1 MEATALE
8 VTAQVTTSLATTSLA
23 TTSLATTAMEITMD
37 RIAEGLPYVVDLV
50 AVLLLALGIK
60 GLAKVRSAR
69 SANGLAALALG
80 LAVVGLL
87 IELQPPLLAWLG
99 IAVGAAA
106 GGLAG
111 LLTAR
116 RVPMTAM
123 PETVAL
129 FNGSG
134 GMASLLVGLGVALYG
149 GPETGAV
156 AAAGAE
162 VLGGVLVV
170 ERLSIAISVFV
181 GAITVTG
188 SLVAMGKLQGW
199 IDTPAWTQSRLRH
212 GVNIALAVAALV
224 GVGALLGDPG
234 GSPLWLLLVASS
246 LLGVGVTLPIG
257 GADMPVVISLLNSY
271 SGVAAAAAGFV
282 VGSQLL
288 IVAGAMVG
296 AAGLILTQVMCTA
309 MNRSLVNV
317 LFGGALGA
325 GAGGKVGG
333 GGDEAG
339 YTRITSSSPEE
350 CALALECAERVVFV
364 PGYGLAVAQAQHAL
378 SELAKLLQAN
388 GTEVSYAIHPVAGR
402 MPGHMNVLL
411 AEADVPYEQL
421 VEMDAINPEFP
432 RTDVVIVLGA
442 NDVVNPDAKTDSS
455 SPLYGMPVLEV
466 DQARQVFVVKRS
478 LGAGYAGIRNAL
490 FELPQTAMMFGDA
503 KTVLNSLLSEL
514 RELGVG
520 RVKAA

>member
-1 MEATALE
+1 MTFPFAL
-8 VTAQVTTSLATTSLA
+8 SLPGAL
-23 TTSLATTAMEITMD
+23 LQG
-37 RIAEGLPYVVDLV
+37 EGLAQLIDLV

-60 GLAKVRSAR
+60 GLSKVRSAR
-69 SANGLAALALG
+69 AANGLAALAMG

-87 IELQPPLLAWLG
+87 LQIRPDPQAWLW
-99 IAVGAAA
+99 IAIGTAL

-111 LLTAR
+111 LLTAQ

-129 FNGSG
+129 FNGCG
-134 GMASLLVGLGVALYG
+134 GMASLLVAIGVALFDAEAS
-149 GPETGAV
+149 GPV
-156 AAAGAE
+156 A
-162 VLGGVLVV
+162 LV
-170 ERLSIAISVFV
+170 SIAISVFV
-181 GAITVTG
+181 GAITFTG
-188 SLVAMGKLQGW
+188 SIVAMAKLQGW
-199 IDTPAWTQSRLRH
+199 LDTPGWTQSRLRH
-212 GVNIALAVAALV
+212 GVNIALAIASLV
-224 GVGALLGDPG
+224 GSVLLLSDPSG
-234 GSPLWLLLVASS
+234 LPLWLVVVSAS

-309 MNRSLVNV
+309 MNRSLVSV

-325 GAGGKVGG
+325 TGG
-333 GGDEAG
+333 GGDSAG
-339 YTRITSSSPEE
+339 AATDYSRITSCSPEE
-350 CALALECAERVVFV
+350 CAMALEGAERVVFV

-378 SELAKLLQAN
+378 RELAKLLEAH
-388 GTEVSYAIHPVAGR
+388 GVEVSYAIHPVAGR

-421 VEMDAINPEFP
+421 VEMEAINPEFP

-442 NDVVNPDAKTDSS
+442 NDVVNPHAKTDPT
-455 SPLYGMPVLEV
+455 SPLFGMPVLEV

-478 LGAGYAGIRNAL
+478 LGAGYAGIANAL
-490 FELPQTAMMFGDA
+490 FELPQTAMVFGDA
-503 KTVLNSLLSEL
+503 KAVLNGLLAEL
-514 RELGVG
+514 REMGVG
-520 RVKAA
+520 KATPAKAGAARQPVAA

>member
-1 MEATALE
+1 MTFSMDAFA
-8 VTAQVTTSLATTSLA
+8 AAIDLA
-23 TTSLATTAMEITMD
+23 
-37 RIAEGLPYVVDLV
+37 

-60 GLAKVRSAR
+60 GLSKVSSAR
-69 SANGLAALALG
+69 GANALAALAMG

-87 IELQPPLLAWLG
+87 IEIRPDPIAWLW
-99 IAVGAAA
+99 IAAGSAA

-111 LLTAR
+111 LVTAR

-129 FNGSG
+129 FNGCG
-134 GMASLLVGLGVALYG
+134 GMASLLVAMGVALFD
-149 GPETGAV
+149 TGESDIV
-156 AAAGAE
+156 A
-162 VLGGVLVV
+162 LV
-170 ERLSIAISVFV
+170 SIAVSVFV
-181 GAITVTG
+181 GAITFSG
-188 SLVAMGKLQGW
+188 SIVAMAKLQGW
-199 IDTPAWTQSRLRH
+199 LDTPGWTQSRLRH
-212 GVNIALAVAALV
+212 GVNISLAVLCLV
-224 GVGALLGDPG
+224 SALLLPGDPSG
-234 GSPLWLLLVASS
+234 LPLWLLMGGST
-246 LLGVGVTLPIG
+246 LLGIGVTLPIG

-309 MNRSLVNV
+309 MNRSLVSV

-325 GAGGKVGG
+325 SSGAVGG
-333 GGDEAG
+333 GGSEAG
-339 YTRITSSSPEE
+339 YTRITSCSAEE
-350 CALALECAERVVFV
+350 CAMALEQAERVVFV
-364 PGYGLAVAQAQHAL
+364 PGYGLAVAQAQHSL
-378 SELAKLLQAN
+378 RELAKLLESH
-388 GTEVSYAIHPVAGR
+388 GVEVSYAIHPVAGR

-421 VEMDAINPEFP
+421 LEMDLVNPEFP

-442 NDVVNPDAKTDSS
+442 NDVVNPQAKNDPT

-478 LGAGYAGIRNAL
+478 LGAGYAGINNAL
-490 FELPQTAMMFGDA
+490 FEMPQTAMVFGDA
-503 KTVLNSLLSEL
+503 KAVLNGLLSEL
-514 RELGVG
+514 RSMGVG
-520 RVKAA
+520 KAKVAA

>member
-1 MEATALE
+1 MAALSTAL
-8 VTAQVTTSLATTSLA
+8 AWA
-23 TTSLATTAMEITMD
+23 I
-37 RIAEGLPYVVDLV
+37 DLL
-50 AVLLLALGIK
+50 AVLLLALGLK
-60 GLAKVRSAR
+60 GLSKVRSAR
-69 SANGLAALALG
+69 SANGLAALAMG
-80 LAVVGLL
+80 LAVLGLL
-87 IELQPPLLAWLG
+87 IQEVPGPAAWLW
-99 IAVGAAA
+99 IAIGAAI

-129 FNGSG
+129 FNGCG
-134 GMASLLVGLGVALYG
+134 GLASLLVALAVALY
-149 GPETGAV
+149 PLEAPSTV
-156 AAAGAE
+156 S
-162 VLGGVLVV
+162 LV
-170 ERLSIAISVFV
+170 SIVISVLV
-181 GAITVTG
+181 GAITFSG

-199 IDTPAWTQSRLRH
+199 IGTPGWTQSQVRH
-212 GVNIALAVAALV
+212 GLNIALAVTALV
-224 GVGALLGDPG
+224 AAFALPADPAGAA
-234 GSPLWLLLVASS
+234 LWLLVLASS
-246 LLGVGVTLPIG
+246 LLGIGVTLPIG

-282 VGSQLL
+282 VGSPLL

-309 MNRSLVNV
+309 MNRSLLNV

-325 GAGGKVGG
+325 SGGGHVGG
-333 GGDEAG
+333 GCDEAG
-339 YTRITSSSPEE
+339 YTRITSCSAEE
-350 CALALECAERVVFV
+350 CALALEGAERVVFV

-378 SELAKLLQAN
+378 RELAKLLEAK

-421 VEMDAINPEFP
+421 AEMDAINPEFP

-442 NDVVNPDAKTDSS
+442 NDVVNPDAKNDPT

-466 DQARQVFVVKRS
+466 DRSRQVFVVKRS

-490 FELPQTAMMFGDA
+490 FELPQTAMVFGDA
-503 KTVLNSLLSEL
+503 KAVLQSLVSEL
-514 RELGVG
+514 RS
-520 RVKAA
+520 AA

>member
-1 MEATALE
+1 
-8 VTAQVTTSLATTSLA
+8 
-23 TTSLATTAMEITMD
+23 MD
-37 RIAEGLPYVVDLV
+37 LTQMDLMDVFPYAIDLV

-60 GLAKVRSAR
+60 GLSKVSSAR
-69 SANGLAALALG
+69 SANGLAALAIG

-87 IELQPPLLAWLG
+87 VQLQPGSTAWLW
-99 IAVGAAA
+99 IAAGTAL

-111 LLTAR
+111 LITAQ

-129 FNGSG
+129 FNGCG
-134 GMASLLVGLGVALYG
+134 GMASLLVALGVALFQSSE
-149 GPETGAV
+149 PN
-156 AAAGAE
+156 
-162 VLGGVLVV
+162 LVS
-170 ERLSIAISVFV
+170 RISIVISVFV
-181 GAITVTG
+181 GAITFSG
-188 SLVAMGKLQGW
+188 SIVAMAKLQGW
-199 IDTPAWTQSRLRH
+199 LDTPAWTQSSLRH
-212 GVNIALAVAALV
+212 GVNLTLAGLCLV
-224 GVGALLGDPG
+224 GAIGLPIDPSG
-234 GSPLWLLLVASS
+234 WALWLLLAAST
-246 LLGVGVTLPIG
+246 LLGIGVTLPIG

-309 MNRSLVNV
+309 MNRSLVSV

-325 GAGGKVGG
+325 ASGG
-333 GGDEAG
+333 GGATETG
-339 YTRITSSSPEE
+339 YTRITSCSAEE
-350 CALALECAERVVFV
+350 CAMALEQAERVVFV
-364 PGYGLAVAQAQHAL
+364 PGYGLAVAQAQHSLREL
-378 SELAKLLQAN
+378 SKLLEAH
-388 GTEVSYAIHPVAGR
+388 GVEVSYAIHPVAGR

-421 VEMDAINPEFP
+421 LEMDTINPEFP

-442 NDVVNPDAKTDSS
+442 NDVVNPDAKSDPT

-478 LGAGYAGIRNAL
+478 LGAGYAGISNAL
-490 FELPQTAMMFGDA
+490 FELPQTAMVFGDA
-503 KTVLNSLLSEL
+503 KVVLNGLLTEL
-514 RELGVG
+514 RGMGVG
-520 RVKAA
+520 KVPAGSAK